1 MLAQIL
7 TSATVIIMQITDL
20 KPFRPCQ
27 KSSKRVDIS
36 SAFNSNPS
44 DSYWP
49 TTNPS
54 FQCVWIFSERFLKS
68 EIELILQTWAR
79 SQDFYESRA
88 TLSRWKPTHV
98 FGMIKIYCVQQ
109 KKPVVVGSSHSWQI
123 SNLMVLTQ
131 KNMFF
136 FICFFYAVIV
146 VTEFWQWLPLN
157 RFNQRCLRHWWRDLW
172 CFKEV
177 ASAKWKLDCE

>member
-109 KKPVVVGSSHSWQI
+109 KNRSSWAVRTADKSRTSWYLPKKTCSFSYAFFTQSLWSQNSGNDFPWTDLTSDVWDI
-123 SNLMVLTQ
+123 DGETSDVLR
-131 KNMFF
+131 KSHR
-136 FICFFYAVIV
+136 
-146 VTEFWQWLPLN
+146 LN
-157 RFNQRCLRHWWRDLW
+157 
-172 CFKEV
+172 E
-177 ASAKWKLDCE
+177 S